1 MLNQLLGGRYRVLQA
16 LGEGGLAK
24 TYIAEDHHRP
34 GHPKCAVKFLKLASH
49 EPDFLPTARR
59 LFKKEAEILEKLGH
73 HDQIPQSFAYF
84 EENQE
89 FYLVQEFIEGHT
101 LRTELP
107 RGQRWFESQVIQMLQ
122 DVLQILEF
130 VHSFGVIHR
139 DINPNNLIRRQ
150 KDNRL
155 VLIDFGAVK
164 QVRTPNIA
172 TQELVT
178 QKTISIGTKG
188 YMPTEQVRGK
198 PRFSSD
204 IYALGMIA
212 IQAITGLHPINFQED
227 SEGEIIWQECAKV
240 SDELAAILTKMV
252 RYHFQDRY
260 QSVSEV
266 LQALQLL
273 PHNFNLFQATLDD
286 RQIRLEVDLE
296 TKLQETNFYP
306 NINDLDPDPWTPWN
320 PDALTQAD
328 QEETKI
334 APEVE
339 ESTSE
344 VVPEPK
350 KVFKLVF
357 PKDSEE
363 STSEVVP
370 EPKKAFKLV
379 FPEDSLAPPKDLELS
394 PTPIVMYLNKFKLF
408 IGAGLASV
416 LVGIFAGYSYMTHR
430 QHSLQVKVALEK
442 IEALKSAKKYQE
454 CLLQAE
460 TFTQNHSDLYAQV
473 ENFLHECQQGQ
484 NKGKLDRAIELATQ
498 SNFKEAI
505 ALATQVPVANNNHLE
520 AQKLISQWSERIFQT
535 ASSKYE
541 EGNLEEAV
549 GILLSD
555 IPDDSPMTTKVKM
568 TITQWN
574 DEWEQNKTHLQE
586 AQQAIDENRWQ
597 DAINAA
603 QKISNNNYWQKQSEP
618 IIQKAEAEIASA
630 QTTSQKAYQPN
641 SRSVPRSSPNYT
653 RSRSLPPS
661 RSNASSSRSLPP
673 SQSTAPRS
681 RSVPRP
687 TIINPRPKSNP
698 WICLNNPNPKC
709 RR

>member
-34 GHPKCAVKFLKLASH
+34 GHPKCAVKLLKLASH
-49 EPDFLPTARR
+49 EPDFLPIARR
-59 LFKKEAEILEKLGH
+59 LFQKEAEILEKLGY

-164 QVRTPNIA
+164 QVSTPNIA

-212 IQAITGLHPINFQED
+212 IQAITGLHPIHFQED

-266 LQALQLL
+266 LQEIQLL
-273 PHNFNLFQATLDD
+273 PHNFNLFQATSDD

-296 TKLQETNFYP
+296 TKLQKANFDP
-306 NINDLDPDPWTPWN
+306 NIDDLDLDPWTPWN
-320 PDALTQAD
+320 PDGFTQAD

-344 VVPEPK
+344 VV
-350 KVFKLVF
+350 
-357 PKDSEE
+357 S
-363 STSEVVP
+363 
-370 EPKKAFKLV
+370 EPKKAFKLL
-379 FPEDSLAPPKDLELS
+379 FPEDSLAQPKDLELS
-394 PTPIVMYLNKFKLF
+394 TTPVVMYLNKFKLL

-430 QHSLQVKVALEK
+430 QYSSQVKVALEK

-460 TFTQNHSDLYAQV
+460 TFTQNHSNLYALV
-473 ENFLHECQQGQ
+473 ETLLHECQQGQ
-484 NKGKLDRAIELATQ
+484 NEGQLDRAIELATQ

-505 ALATQVPVANNNHLE
+505 ALATQVPVAKNAHLE
-520 AQKLISQWSERIFQT
+520 AQKLISQWSEQIFQI
-535 ASSKYE
+535 ANSKYE
-541 EGNLEEAV
+541 EGNLQEAIE
-549 GILLSD
+549 ILLSD
-555 IPDDSPMTTKVKM
+555 IPDDSPMNTKAKM

-574 DEWEQNKTHLQE
+574 EEWEQNQTHLQE
-586 AQQAIDENRWQ
+586 AQKAIDENRWQ
-597 DAINAA
+597 DAINTA
-603 QKISNNNYWQKQSEP
+603 QKISDHSYWQKQREP
-618 IIQKAEAEIASA
+618 IIQKAEAAIASTP
-630 QTTSQKAYQPN
+630 TTSQKIYQPN
-641 SRSVPRSSPNYT
+641 SSSTAPSSRPVTRSRSVPRSRPV
-653 RSRSLPPS
+653 P
-661 RSNASSSRSLPP
+661 SSRPVPRS
-673 SQSTAPRS
+673 SSTAPRS

-687 TIINPRPKSNP
+687 TIINPRPESNP

>member
-107 RGQRWFESQVIQMLQ
+107 RGQCWSESQVIQMLQ

-164 QVRTPNIA
+164 QVRTPNIT
-172 TQELVT
+172 TQEVVT

-188 YMPTEQVRGK
+188 YMPTEQIRGK

-204 IYALGMIA
+204 IYALGMIG
-212 IQAITGLHPINFQED
+212 IQAITGVHPTHFQED
-227 SEGEIIWQECAKV
+227 SEGEIIWQELAEV
-240 SDELAAILTKMV
+240 SDELAAILTNMV
-252 RYHFQDRY
+252 SYHFRDRY
-260 QSVSEV
+260 QSASEV
-266 LQALQLL
+266 LQALQ
-273 PHNFNLFQATLDD
+273 PMPYNFNFFPVTSEERQTQLELDFA
-286 RQIRLEVDLE
+286 
-296 TKLQETNFYP
+296 TKLQESKVDP
-306 NINDLDPDPWTPWN
+306 NIDDLDLDPWTPWN
-320 PDALTQAD
+320 PDACTQAD

-339 ESTSE
+339 ESSSE
-344 VVPEPK
+344 VV
-350 KVFKLVF
+350 
-357 PKDSEE
+357 SEQ
-363 STSEVVP
+363 
-370 EPKKAFKLV
+370 KKAFKLV
-379 FPEDSLAPPKDLELS
+379 FPEDSSAPPKDLELS
-394 PTPIVMYLNKFKLF
+394 PTPIVMYLNKNKLL

-416 LVGIFAGYSYMTHR
+416 LVGIFAGYSYITHR
-430 QHSLQVKVALEK
+430 QYYLQVKVALEN

-460 TFTQNHSDLYAQV
+460 TFTQDHSDLYDQV
-473 ENFLHECQQGQ
+473 ETFLHECQQGQ
-484 NKGKLDRAIELATQ
+484 TEGQLDRAIELATQ

-505 ALATQVPVANNNHLE
+505 ALAAQVPVAKNNHLE
-520 AQKLISQWSERIFQT
+520 AQKLISQWSEKIFQI
-535 ASSKYE
+535 ANSKYE

-555 IPDDSPMTTKVKM
+555 IPDDSPMTTKAKM

-574 DEWEQNKTHLQE
+574 EEWEQNKTHLQE

-603 QKISNNNYWQKQSEP
+603 KKISNNDYWQKQSEP

-630 QTTSQKAYQPN
+630 PITSNPTTPKKTYQPN
-641 SRSVPRSSPNYT
+641 SRSTTPRSRSVPRSRSTTP
-653 RSRSLPPS
+653 RSRS
-661 RSNASSSRSLPP
+661 
-673 SQSTAPRS
+673 TTPRS

-687 TIINPRPKSNP
+687 TIVNPRPKSNP